1 MGIADQGSQE
11 GEGLAPRLQDARNRF
26 LDFVKLERGLSD
38 NTSEAYGRDL
48 DRYLML
54 LSTQGV
60 EGPEGASQDHVSL
73 LLRLLADLGLEPSS
87 VARNL
92 TAVRV
97 FHRFLQTE
105 GITGGDPTEH
115 LKPPRL
121 GRKLPTVLNVF
132 EVERLMAEPNTET
145 ALGIRDRAMLE
156 VLYGAGLRVSELT
169 DLVRSNLLFELEV
182 VRVVGKGSRER
193 VVPIGS
199 EAEAWTSRYLDEA
212 RAQLA
217 SLKSGDTV
225 FLNWRGGRLS
235 RMGVWKLL
243 KRHARQAGIEKDV
256 SPHTLRHSFATH
268 LLEGGADLRAVQEM
282 LGHADISTTQIYTHV
297 DREYLREVHRTFHP
311 RA

>member
-1 MGIADQGSQE
+1 MGIAGRGSQE
-11 GEGLAPRLQDARNRF
+11 GEGLAPRLEDVRNRF
-26 LDFVKLERGLSD
+26 LDFVRLERGLSD
-38 NTSEAYGRDL
+38 NTLDAYGRDL
-48 DRYLML
+48 DRYLTL
-54 LSTQGV
+54 LSNQGV
-60 EGPEGASQDHVSL
+60 DGPEGASQDHVSL
-73 LLRLLADLGLEPSS
+73 LLRLLADLGLEPAS

-92 TAVRV
+92 TAIRV

-105 GITGGDPTEH
+105 GITDADPTEH

-121 GRKLPTVLNVF
+121 GRKLPTVLNVH
-132 EVERLMAEPNTET
+132 EVERLMSAPDTET
-145 ALGIRDRAMLE
+145 ALGMRDRAMLE

-169 DLVRSNLLFELEV
+169 DLERSNLLFDLEV
-182 VRVVGKGSRER
+182 IRVVGKGSRER

-199 EAEAWTSRYLDEA
+199 EAEGWTTRYLEEA
-212 RAQLA
+212 RARLA
-217 SLKSGDTV
+217 NLKSGDAV

-243 KRHARQAGIEKDV
+243 KKHAGQARIEKDV

-297 DREYLREVHRTFHP
+297 DREYLREVHRTL
-311 RA
+311 RRE